1 MWKRQTQPLLPS
13 DLEPGHSTLPA
24 AIKIIYWDL
33 ISPDETFS
41 DICQIWVIRDKLC
54 LEVEEMVSRLE
65 GSGRTSL
72 ELLANATGQVKT
84 EKEQPQHEGERSQE
98 EIPGP

>member
-54 LEVEEMVSRLE
+54 LEVEEMDLGGQAWSCWQTPQ
-65 GSGRTSL
+65 GR
-72 ELLANATGQVKT
+72 
-84 EKEQPQHEGERSQE
+84 
-98 EIPGP
+98 